1 MHRIKAV
8 AAFGLVTLGFAA
20 ASAFA
25 DAIPPSPDESGL
37 VRNPP
42 AWSNAAPV
50 APAPAAGNTVD
61 DFFARYD
68 TNHDGVV
75 SLQEAQQDPDLA
87 AAFTRADGN
96 NDGVLT
102 RDEFQSAATI
112 AYQERRS
119 AGG

>member
-8 AAFGLVTLGFAA
+8 AAFGLVTLGCAA

-42 AWSNAAPV
+42 AWSNVAPV

-75 SLQEAQQDPDLA
+75 SWQEAQQDADLA
-87 AAFTRADGN
+87 AAFTSADAN

-102 RDEFQSAATI
+102 RAEFQDAAMI
-112 AYQERRS
+112 AYKERRS

>member
-1 MHRIKAV
+1 MHHIKAV
-8 AAFGLVTLGFAA
+8 AALSLVTLGFAA
-20 ASAFA
+20 ANACA

-42 AWSNAAPV
+42 ASSNAAPV

-68 TNHDGVV
+68 ANHDGVI
-75 SLQEAQQDPDLA
+75 SWNEAQADADLA
-87 AAFTRADGN
+87 HAFTRADAN

-102 RDEFQSAATI
+102 RAEFQDAAMI
-112 AYQERRS
+112 AYNERRS